1 MTAPDAL
8 LEWAADVVGTSR
20 FERVDT
26 LPGGSASAVWRLS
39 ARTERGPLTVVAK
52 QLRPRVTEIDAGL
65 IARERRILEAL
76 GPLALPVPE
85 PLASDPDGICSGRPA
100 LLMSLVEGE
109 LLQGAEA
116 LRGAIPAFVD
126 AIDLWQTR
134 ARDVV
139 AGRRFAPWF
148 DIAEP
153 RPRPRSERPEL
164 WARATEIAR
173 RFPSPA
179 VTGFI
184 HRDPHPANMLFAD
197 GRLAGV
203 VDWPHAGRGPRG
215 VDVSRMAINLACTL
229 DVDATREL
237 RERWEHRT
245 GERHDPLLDIYAL
258 LESEEATERP
268 VPAFE
273 ALDVHLDGTE
283 IRRRLEAFLA
293 DALQRMTVR
302 RLS

>member
-8 LEWAADVVGTSR
+8 LEWAADVVGTPR
-20 FERVDT
+20 FERIDS

-39 ARTERGPLTVVAK
+39 AYTERGPLTVVAK
-52 QLRPRVTEIDAGL
+52 QLRTRITEIDAGL
-65 IARERRILEAL
+65 IGREQRVLEAL
-76 GPLALPVPE
+76 RPLGLPVPE

-100 LLMSLVEGE
+100 LLMSLVEGD
-109 LLQGAEA
+109 LLRGPEA
-116 LRGAIPAFVD
+116 LRAAIPEFVR

-153 RPRPRSERPEL
+153 RPHPLSARPEL
-164 WARATEIAR
+164 WDRAAEIAR
-173 RFPSPA
+173 RFPAPRA
-179 VTGFI
+179 TGFI
-184 HRDPHPANMLFAD
+184 HRDPHPANMLFAE
-197 GRLAGV
+197 GRLTGV
-203 VDWPHAGRGPRG
+203 LDWPHAGRGPRG
-215 VDVSRMAINLACTL
+215 VDVSRVAINLACTV

-245 GERHDPLLDIYAL
+245 GRRHDPLLDVYAL
-258 LESEEATERP
+258 MECDEATGSA

-273 ALDVHLDGTE
+273 ALGLRLDGAE
-283 IRRRLEAFLA
+283 IRRRLEDFLA
-293 DALQRMTVR
+293 DALERMTVR